1 MAFSTQILAFTSG
14 DANLS
19 FRIVVM
25 VKEKFGKM
33 DFSNFVGYLFWLNNE
48 FREKIP
54 ARPDKEDI
62 LTETMGP
69 VRNQLWKRLESEFF
83 SIYVII
89 FFSPCTRSYVKN
101 EV

>member
-1 MAFSTQILAFTSG
+1 MKVLFSFLRFLFKVQKIAFTSG

-54 ARPDKEDI
+54 GKPEKEDI
-62 LTETMGP
+62 LVETMGP
-69 VRNQLWKRLESEFF
+69 VRNALWKRLESKF
-83 SIYVII
+83 I
-89 FFSPCTRSYVKN
+89 F
-101 EV
+101 

>member
-1 MAFSTQILAFTSG
+1 MKVLFSFLRFLFKVQKIAFTSG

-25 VKEKFGKM
+25 VMEKFGKM

-54 ARPDKEDI
+54 GKPEKEDI
-62 LTETMGP
+62 LVETMGP
-69 VRNQLWKRLESEFF
+69 VRNALWKRLESKF
-83 SIYVII
+83 I
-89 FFSPCTRSYVKN
+89 F
-101 EV
+101 